1 MKQKEIVQLA
11 KGDIKERLKEENGV
25 YTKLKLNHAVS
36 PIENP
41 MKIRSQRKLIA
52 RLQSELRKREL
63 AEATK

>member
-11 KGDIKERLKEENGV
+11 TGDIKERLLEENGI
-25 YTKLKLNHAVS
+25 YSKLKLNHEVS

>member
-1 MKQKEIVQLA
+1 MKQKEIVQLVT
-11 KGDIKERLKEENGV
+11 GDIKERLKEENGV

-63 AEATK
+63 AEAIK

>member
-1 MKQKEIVQLA
+1 MKQKEIVQLVT
-11 KGDIKERLKEENGV
+11 GDIKERLKEENGV

-41 MKIRSQRKLIA
+41 MKIKSQRKLIA